1 MKVLIIE
8 DVAICQRILKRLLGD
23 YAECDTFANGKD
35 GLQAFIEANQ
45 SNNPYDVIFLDV
57 MMPGLNGFDI
67 LQKIRKIDPKSEKV
81 KIIMAT
87 SVVDSRNVSK
97 AIKYGCDGYII
108 KPYKKEEIEK
118 QLEKLGLV

>member
-8 DVAICQRILKRLLGD
+8 DVALCQIILERLLGD
-23 YAECDTFANGKD
+23 HAECDTYADGQG

-45 SNNPYDVIFLDV
+45 SNNPYDVIFLDI
-57 MMPGLNGFDI
+57 MMPGINGFDV

-87 SVVDSRNVSK
+87 SVADSRNVSK
-97 AIKYGCDGYII
+97 AINYGCDGYII

-118 QLEKLGLV
+118 QLKKLGLV